1 MFAMILLVSSCWLG
15 LVYLAMSTCKG
26 VWDTLRLMTKDHKTN
41 TVIFRYRNFSHVWSL
56 MSIYHKALRALGT
69 FGDTVGT

>member
-41 TVIFRYRNFSHVWSL
+41 TVIFRSRNFSHVSSL
-56 MSIYHKALRALGT
+56 MSIDHKALRALGT